1 MDENSTKDPTTNKE
15 QEDPTTT
22 EKDKQKN
29 AKEEDT
35 TEENKKKPTPKDTK
49 EEKKE
54 DPPKDPEYISTIDFV
69 IRDLMKKFGSVFSDG
84 SHVVDGI
91 RAGFKEPQRYFR
103 KDGNLNDRTYY
114 DEMIKTI
121 RASIDEIAKNPLN
134 LPSQVKLEG
143 VSQEELDNFMKTYG
157 KMPLPL
163 GSSSS
168 PEHPHIKYCDD
179 PEKKKKDKAATPD
192 AEADANAGTD
202 ADNKPNDKLETNT
215 GTKTGTNAETENNA
229 KKANSETT
237 SKAETDSQGGGQGY
251 KKRHSRK
258 KRKKRKQRQSK
269 RRLTQTHAD

>member
-1 MDENSTKDPTTNKE
+1 MADKSTTTEEEEAN
-15 QEDPTTT
+15 T
-22 EKDKQKN
+22 EKDK
-29 AKEEDT
+29 
-35 TEENKKKPTPKDTK
+35 EN
-49 EEKKE
+49 KKE

-103 KDGNLNDRTYY
+103 KDGDLNDKTYY

-121 RASIDEIAKNPLN
+121 RESIDEIAKNPLN
-134 LPSQVKLEG
+134 LPSQLKLEG

-168 PEHPHIKYCDD
+168 PDHPHIKYCDD
-179 PEKKKKDKAATPD
+179 DSKKKEANAEAKAND
-192 AEADANAGTD
+192 AEADTKANAED
-202 ADNKPNDKLETNT
+202 KAEDKAEDN
-215 GTKTGTNAETENNA
+215 TKANAEDNT
-229 KKANSETT
+229 KAN
-237 SKAETDSQGGGQGY
+237 AELSGGQGY

-258 KRKKRKQRQSK
+258 KRIKRKQRQS
-269 RRLTQTHAD
+269 RRKLTQSYDLT

>member
-1 MDENSTKDPTTNKE
+1 MEDNPINDSTKTKE
-15 QEDPTTT
+15 QE
-22 EKDKQKN
+22 EQK
-29 AKEEDT
+29 KEDTKTKEQEEDT
-35 TEENKKKPTPKDTK
+35 NTNTTTPKKDTEEK
-49 EEKKE
+49 KKE

-121 RASIDEIAKNPLN
+121 RESIDEIAKNPLN

-168 PEHPHIKYCDD
+168 PDHPHIKYCDD
-179 PEKKKKDKAATPD
+179 PEKKKKDKAANTDNTETKPD
-192 AEADANAGTD
+192 
-202 ADNKPNDKLETNT
+202 DKLETNT
-215 GTKTGTNAETENNA
+215 GNPEATPKTETPKA
-229 KKANSETT
+229 TPKADDQTPKAN
-237 SKAETDSQGGGQGY
+237 TDLSGGQGY

-258 KRKKRKQRQSK
+258 KRKERKQRQSK